1 MDKNEYNGYSLFN
14 DVEDQALKQRNRAVV
29 MANIA
34 EQYTKAKKIT
44 LKGSSLIIG
53 YFSCIPQE
61 ERKELEAKFTEVM
74 KERNFVAC

>member
-1 MDKNEYNGYSLFN
+1 MNKNEYNGYSLFN
-14 DVEDQALKQRNRAVV
+14 DVEDKALKQRNRAVV

-44 LKGSSLIIG
+44 IKGASLILG
-53 YFSCIPQE
+53 YFDCIPQE

-74 KERNFVAC
+74 TERHYVAA